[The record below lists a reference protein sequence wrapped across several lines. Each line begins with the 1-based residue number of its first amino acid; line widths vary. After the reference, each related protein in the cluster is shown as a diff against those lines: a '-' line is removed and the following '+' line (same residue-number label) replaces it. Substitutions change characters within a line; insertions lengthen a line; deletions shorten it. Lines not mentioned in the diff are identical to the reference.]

1 MHKDVQL
8 HRVRSASFAAAIEEK
23 LMDDLA
29 RAKRDFLL
37 CKAASMRRKKEMA
50 VMRRE
55 GKDTSKLERMIE
67 FLEATRDAN
76 WDLITRLEGK

>member
-1 MHKDVQL
+1 
-8 HRVRSASFAAAIEEK
+8 
-23 LMDDLA
+23 
-29 RAKRDFLL
+29 
-37 CKAASMRRKKEMA
+37 MRRKKEMA

-76 WDLITRLEGK
+76 WDLITRLEGKKSVRLGQRTL